1 MINYKDLMVGDWV
14 YLSEKSKYPMRVE
27 SVGVDY
33 CYLNFDENEGDP
45 FDGIDKDMMPI
56 EANRELLLKNGFET
70 SGYPNE
76 EGYAV
81 YEKETEDYYISI
93 FKSKNK
99 WFCEINGNELG
110 NEGNFYFTY
119 LHELQNGIRL
129 ITKGNL
135 EIWL

>member
-1 MINYKDLMVGDWV
+1 
-14 YLSEKSKYPMRVE
+14 MRVE

-45 FDGIDKDMMPI
+45 FDGIDKDVMPI
-56 EANRELLLKNGFET
+56 EVNRELLLKNGFET

-81 YEKETEDYYISI
+81 YEKETEDYYVRIC
-93 FKSKNK
+93 KSKNK
-99 WFCEINGNELG
+99 WFCEIDGNEFG
-110 NEGNFYFTY
+110 YEGNFYFTY

-129 ITKGNL
+129 ITKDNL